1 MQRTFSCI
9 SLQLFCTTTT
19 GFFQKL
25 PSYTFY
31 GENIVCVPVHFF
43 FAATHLHLGGLQ
55 LFSFSHRRHKIFM
68 ILFQRNWSPLF
79 FISRPTSF
87 FVIHVK
93 VDIKIK
99 PRKRKNLLCCQ
110 AVFICKSLGGYE
122 IYVRNGRVLEMQN
135 FTPAYMKE
143 WTYARADF
151 LRTKTDLTSQIYR

>member
-1 MQRTFSCI
+1 MQNTFSCI

-31 GENIVCVPVHFF
+31 GENIVCVPVPDFF
-43 FAATHLHLGGLQ
+43 FAATHLHLGGLS
-55 LFSFSHRRHKIFM
+55 LFSFSHRRQKIFM

-79 FISRPTSF
+79 FFFISRPTSF
-87 FVIHVK
+87 FVIQVK
-93 VDIKIK
+93 VVIKIK
-99 PRKRKNLLCCQ
+99 PRKRKNLLCYQ
-110 AVFICKSLGGYE
+110 VVFISKSLGGYE
-122 IYVRNGRVLEMQN
+122 IYLRNGRVLEMQN

-151 LRTKTDLTSQIYR
+151 LRTKTDLTS